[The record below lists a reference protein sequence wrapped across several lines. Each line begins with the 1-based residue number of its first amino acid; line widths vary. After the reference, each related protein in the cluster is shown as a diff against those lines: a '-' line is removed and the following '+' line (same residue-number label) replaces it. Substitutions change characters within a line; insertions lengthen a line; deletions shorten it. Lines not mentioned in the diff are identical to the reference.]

1 MRLCCVTVSEKL
13 AVKNSSTF
21 DCPEGTYP
29 TYYYYWWC
37 RTTVIEHYFAK
48 RKKKIVKK
56 SGTNWSIAH
65 IKKKLQS
72 SSKNWF
78 LYVLHTSSYIS
89 KKENKNTNKWTKTLY
104 YICYRQWCSISS
116 HLLNKR
122 IKTKL
127 KTYNYFSLHILEYTN
142 SDHP

>member
-1 MRLCCVTVSEKL
+1 MRLGCVTVEERVGCKKFLHFWQSRGYQSYILLLLLMMQNYCDWTLFCKKE
-13 AVKNSSTF
+13 
-21 DCPEGTYP
+21 
-29 TYYYYWWC
+29 
-37 RTTVIEHYFAK
+37 
-48 RKKKIVKK
+48 KKIVKK

-89 KKENKNTNKWTKTLY
+89 KNKNKNKWTKTLY

-116 HLLNKR
+116 HLLNKK

-127 KTYNYFSLHILEYTN
+127 KTYNYFSLHFLEYTN

>member
-1 MRLCCVTVSEKL
+1 MRLGCVAVSERVGCKKFL
-13 AVKNSSTF
+13 HFWQSRGYLSYILLLLMMQNYCDWTLFCKK
-21 DCPEGTYP
+21 E
-29 TYYYYWWC
+29 
-37 RTTVIEHYFAK
+37 
-48 RKKKIVKK
+48 KKIVKK

-65 IKKKLQS
+65 IKKKKLQS

-116 HLLNKR
+116 HLLNKENQS
-122 IKTKL
+122 KAKNL
-127 KTYNYFSLHILEYTN
+127 QLFFSALLGIYK
-142 SDHP
+142 